1 MVAAS
6 GGALKKKMRQNLRLV
21 ALIFTVGRIR
31 FVKLPGANMTRQD
44 PPAWPA
50 RLTRQAPFERY
61 VVRVE
66 DVDVHVMEQGA
77 GRTVFLLHGNPT
89 WSFLY
94 RKIAFALQG
103 EALRLVMPDLPGL
116 GFSTK
121 WRDARRHTLAEHGR
135 LMAGLLRALD
145 IRDAVFVLQDWGG
158 PIGALAASR
167 VPDAMSGL
175 VVLNTVLAPP
185 REGFRPTAFHKFARM
200 PIVSDVVFR
209 AFAFPQ
215 AYLGRAQGDPRSID
229 AEAAWAYR
237 YPLKSLRE
245 NIAPLALSRMVPNSL
260 THPSVAPLR
269 EVETFVRA
277 FDGPSAIVW
286 GERDPVL
293 GRALKRVTGVL
304 PNAPVTMTKAGHFLQ
319 EEVPDVI
326 ARAIGDMIGRLP
338 AA

>member
-1 MVAAS
+1 
-6 GGALKKKMRQNLRLV
+6 
-21 ALIFTVGRIR
+21 
-31 FVKLPGANMTRQD
+31 MTRQD
-44 PPAWPA
+44 PPVWPA
-50 RLTRQAPFERY
+50 RLTRQAPFNRY

-66 DVDVHVMEQGA
+66 DVDFHVMEQGA
-77 GRTVFLLHGNPT
+77 GRTVFALHGNPT
-89 WSFLY
+89 WGFLY

-103 EALRLVMPDLPGL
+103 EPLRLVMPDLPGL

-121 WRDARRHTLAEHGR
+121 WRDARRHTLGEHGR
-135 LMAGLLRALD
+135 LMAGLLRALE

-158 PIGALAASR
+158 AIGALAASQ
-167 VPDAMSGL
+167 VPGAMAGL
-175 VVLNTVLAPP
+175 VVLNTILSPP
-185 REGFRPTAFHKFARM
+185 REGFRPTTFHKFAKM

-209 AFAFPQ
+209 LFGFPQ
-215 AYLGRAQGDPRSID
+215 GYLNGVQGDRRSID

-237 YPLKSLRE
+237 YPLRSIRE
-245 NIAPLALSRMVPNSL
+245 NVAALALSRMVPNSL
-260 THPSVAPLR
+260 SHPTIEPLR

-277 FDGPSAIVW
+277 FHGPSAIVW

-304 PNAPVTMTKAGHFLQ
+304 PDAPVTMTKAGHFLQ

-326 ARAIGDMIGRLP
+326 ARAIGDLAAKLP

>member
-1 MVAAS
+1 
-6 GGALKKKMRQNLRLV
+6 
-21 ALIFTVGRIR
+21 
-31 FVKLPGANMTRQD
+31 MTRLD

-66 DVDVHVMEQGA
+66 DMDFHVMEQGA

-103 EALRLVMPDLPGL
+103 APLRLVMPDLPGL

-135 LMAGLLRALD
+135 LMAGLLRALE

-158 PIGALAASR
+158 AIGALAASR
-167 VPDAMSGL
+167 VPGAMAGL

-185 REGFRPTAFHKFARM
+185 REGFRPTTFHKFAKM

-209 AFAFPQ
+209 LFGFPQ
-215 AYLGRAQGDPRSID
+215 AYLGRVQGDPKSID

-237 YPLKSLRE
+237 YPLRSIRE
-245 NIAPLALSRMVPNSL
+245 NVAALALSRMVPDSL
-260 THPSVAPLR
+260 THPTIEPLR
-269 EVETFVRA
+269 EVETFVRGFA
-277 FDGPSAIVW
+277 GPSAIVW

-304 PNAPVTMTKAGHFLQ
+304 PDAPVTMTKAGHFLQ
-319 EEVPDVI
+319 EEVPEVI
-326 ARAIGDMIGRLP
+326 ARTIAEVIGRLP
-338 AA
+338 SA